1 MGGLV
6 CEGFG
11 GARKHSGPSIEVKT
25 AIDMT
30 KRFEQPT
37 AEEASAAGDEDLLV
51 PHLVPKR
58 PRLLED
64 VIEIDDG

>member
-1 MGGLV
+1 
-6 CEGFG
+6 
-11 GARKHSGPSIEVKT
+11 
-25 AIDMT
+25 MT

-64 VIEIDDG
+64 VIEIDEG